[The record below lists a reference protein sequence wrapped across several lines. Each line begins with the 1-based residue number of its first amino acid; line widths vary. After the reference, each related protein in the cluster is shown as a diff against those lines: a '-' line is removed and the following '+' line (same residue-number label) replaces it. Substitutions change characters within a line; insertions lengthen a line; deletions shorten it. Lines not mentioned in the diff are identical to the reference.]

1 MLTRC
6 LRLTLLALLLWLTL
20 GEAAW
25 SASPPPVF
33 ELGAE
38 PRYDL
43 TSHLEILASPP
54 EGLSLEQVRAE
65 PWRGR
70 FRPVTSPTLD
80 LPSDDLRE
88 YWLRFTLAAPPD
100 GPAAHGAWLL
110 ATDYVFL
117 GKIDFHRPGAQGWE
131 TIRAGLYLPFVQR
144 ELTNRGFVFQ
154 LPRLDQG
161 PATCYLRLET
171 RGLNPIRFQVWSLPA
186 FIAHAAKEDY
196 LYGICFGV
204 LSSMILFNLFIA
216 ASLRDR
222 VYFDYVGY
230 MFFALLSLV
239 MLHGQIAAI
248 LDLGDQGFTRLF
260 WTSMGLFTTFAYRF
274 MRGVLNTHRLAPL
287 VDRLLRFGSY
297 YGLLILAAGLFDQ
310 AWIGRWLTVASGI
323 FSPWLALGA
332 GIASYRRGFAAARY
346 FLVAWGTLAA
356 ATTIF
361 ALQEVGPLRGR
372 YWAHNALIIGT
383 ALESI
388 LLSLALAAR
397 IRALQQERDV
407 LSQSERRFKELSY
420 TDALTGL
427 YNKRYFSLHLEGIL
441 ADWAPPDPPS
451 CLLFI
456 DIDDFKRFNDSHGH
470 DQGDL
475 VLRGLAR
482 VMTESVRDNDLP
494 CRWGGEEFAVIL
506 PGVDLEQA
514 QVIAERIRQRFGQI
528 AFAPADRPEQKT
540 ISLGLAQFQPG
551 ERPEDLIRRADQ
563 VLYQAKRSGK
573 NRLVV
578 AA

>member
-1 MLTRC
+1 MSIRFI
-6 LRLTLLALLLWLTL
+6 RLSLPALLLWLALAGLARGDQGAGTL
-20 GEAAW
+20 
-25 SASPPPVF
+25 V
-33 ELGAE
+33 LGAE
-38 PRYDL
+38 PFYDL
-43 TSHLEILASPP
+43 TTHLEILASPP
-54 EGLSLEQVRAE
+54 EGLSLEQVRSE

-70 FRPVTSPTLD
+70 FRPVTTPSLN
-80 LPSDDLRE
+80 LPSDELRE
-88 YWLRFTLAAPPD
+88 YWLRFTLWAPPEI
-100 GPAAHGAWLL
+100 PAAAGTWLL
-110 ATDYVFL
+110 ATDYIFL
-117 GKIDFHRPGAQGWE
+117 GKIDLHRPGTQGWE
-131 TIRAGLYLPFVQR
+131 TIRAGLYLPFVNR
-144 ELTNRGFVFQ
+144 ELTNRAFVFQ

-186 FIAHAAKEDY
+186 FITHTAKEDY

-222 VYFDYVGY
+222 VYFHYVGY
-230 MFFALLSLV
+230 MFFALLSMV

-260 WTSMGLFTTFAYRF
+260 WTSMGLFTTFAYLF

-287 VDRLLRFGSY
+287 VDRLLRLGSY
-297 YGLLILAAGLFDQ
+297 YGLVIMVAGLFDQ

-356 ATTIF
+356 AMTIF
-361 ALQEVGPLRGR
+361 ALQEVGPLREQ
-372 YWAHNALIIGT
+372 YWARNALIIGT

-397 IRALQQERDV
+397 IRTLQQERDV
-407 LSQSERRFKELSY
+407 LSQSERRFKKLSY

-427 YNKRYFSLHLEGIL
+427 YNKRYFSLNLDRIL
-441 ADWAPPDPPS
+441 SDWVAPAQPP

-456 DIDDFKRFNDSHGH
+456 DIDDFKSFNDSHGH

-482 VMTESVRDNDLP
+482 VMTESVREADLP

-506 PGVDLEQA
+506 PGVGLEQA
-514 QVIAERIRQRFGQI
+514 QAIAERIRQRFGQI
-528 AFAPADRPEQKT
+528 AFIPAGQAVQKT

-551 ERPEDLIRRADQ
+551 ETVEDFIRRADQ
-563 VLYQAKRSGK
+563 ALYQAKRSGK
-573 NRLVV
+573 NRLAV